1 MAEPKASK
9 VRKGLIDPLIG
20 AAVLFFFLMAVVFAS
35 APAINAGPATLAG
48 LLLLIGLAG
57 VSFLG
62 LFVLRA
68 GVDPQAESEPGAE
81 RFISALAEPAAVAA
95 PDGRIVA
102 ANAAWREAVGAAP
115 RLPKGGT

>member
-1 MAEPKASK
+1 MPPMAKASRDNSQK
-9 VRKGLIDPLIG
+9 KGRIDPLTTAAVIFFLI
-20 AAVLFFFLMAVVFAS
+20 AVLFAG
-35 APAINAGPATLAG
+35 APMLNAGPATLAG

-68 GVDPQAESEPGAE
+68 GADPEAESEPGAE
-81 RFISALAEPAAVAA
+81 RFIAALAEPAAVAA

-102 ANAAWREAVGAAP
+102 ANAAWREVVGAAP
-115 RLPKGGT
+115 